1 MHLNYP
7 IVTGGDSNND
17 AVLWKREDMD
27 VIFLDIDGV
36 LNSNLWNE
44 SHQKE
49 IEEGTL
55 IDRNL
60 VSLLGILVKTTNT
73 KIILSS
79 GWRFWFNKKMNPL
92 RTEAERLVEFFS
104 LENIFIYDFTPDL
117 TTEEIRKTKRFSL
130 VKAQEILKWIE
141 LHEEVNKWIVIDDLD
156 LRNNIVFEHLIR
168 TNPEIGLTKQDV
180 ELAIKMIKG

>member
-1 MHLNYP
+1 MN
-7 IVTGGDSNND
+7 
-17 AVLWKREDMD
+17 

-49 IEEGTL
+49 IKEGTL
-55 IDRNL
+55 IDREL
-60 VSLLGILVKTTNT
+60 VSLLAILVKTTNT

-79 GWRFWFNKKMNPL
+79 GWRFWFNEKMSPL
-92 RTEAERLVEFFS
+92 RTEAERLVEFLA
-104 LENIFIYDFTPDL
+104 LENIFIYDCTPDL

-141 LHEEVNKWIVIDDLD
+141 LHDEVNRWIVIDDLD
-156 LRNNIVFEHLIR
+156 LHNDIVFEHQIR
-168 TNPEIGLTKQDV
+168 TNPENGLTKQNV

>member
-1 MHLNYP
+1 
-7 IVTGGDSNND
+7 
-17 AVLWKREDMD
+17 MD

-79 GWRFWFNKKMNPL
+79 GWRFLFNKKMNPL

-141 LHEEVNKWIVIDDLD
+141 LYEEVNKWIVIDDLD

>member
-1 MHLNYP
+1 
-7 IVTGGDSNND
+7 
-17 AVLWKREDMD
+17 MD

-55 IDRNL
+55 IDKNL
-60 VSLLGILVKTTNT
+60 VSLLGLLVKTTNA
-73 KIILSS
+73 KIVLSS
-79 GWRFWFNKKMNPL
+79 GWRFWFNEKMRPL
-92 RTEAERLVEFFS
+92 RTEAERLVAFFS
-104 LENIFIYDFTPDL
+104 SEDLFIYDFTPDL
-117 TTEEIRKTKRFSL
+117 TTEEIRETKKFSL

-141 LHEEVNKWIVIDDLD
+141 LHEEVDKWIVIDDLD
-156 LRNNIVFEHLIR
+156 LGNSIVSEHQIR
-168 TNPEIGLTKQDV
+168 TNPETGLTRQDV